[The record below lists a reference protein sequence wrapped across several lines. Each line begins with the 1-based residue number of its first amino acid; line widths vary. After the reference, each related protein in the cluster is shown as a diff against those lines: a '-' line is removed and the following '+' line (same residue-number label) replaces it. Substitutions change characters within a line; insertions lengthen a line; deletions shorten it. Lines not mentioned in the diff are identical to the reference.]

1 MFTIL
6 FCIIVSISIGLGI
19 GLLYFKF
26 NSNISNLLSR
36 KPEDNVIDNF
46 SESYFIKPNQNII
59 FNKGSI
65 YASLKFKIDTSNID
79 KKHYYKLLYV
89 LKSLYVLESK
99 FKDLLDLKLISSGIY
114 DHYIK
119 SIKDT
124 RQIDYDNLYDTAI
137 KNYPYSFETS
147 LSKLEIYLSRLDE
160 VLNDYDAKTVIKNIS
175 KQNQIKTISSDII
188 NDKKDNVKDEFLIS
202 IKNKNSILNNVIS
215 NSLYDNATNL
225 VKIKSNS
232 NLSKESIDLIDLQ
245 LSQID
250 SFLQKEIDSS
260 NNLSESEL
268 VNKLKANQIYLDSLN
283 THWISES
290 K

>member
-6 FCIIVSISIGLGI
+6 FCIIVSISIGLSI

-26 NSNISNLLSR
+26 NNNISNLLANKS
-36 KPEDNVIDNF
+36 EDNIIDNF

-59 FNKGSI
+59 FNKDSI

-79 KKHYYKLLYV
+79 KKHYWKLLYV
-89 LKSLYVLESK
+89 LKSLYILESK
-99 FKDLLDLKLISSGIY
+99 FKDLLDLKLISDGIY
-114 DHYIK
+114 NHYIK
-119 SIKDT
+119 SIKHT
-124 RQIDYDNLYDTAI
+124 RQTDYDNLYDNAI
-137 KNYPYSFETS
+137 KNYPYSFSSS
-147 LSKLEIYLSRLDE
+147 LSKLDTYLSRLDE
-160 VLNDYDAKTVIKNIS
+160 ILNEYDAKTVIKNIS
-175 KQNQIKTISSDII
+175 KQNQIKTVSSDIV

-215 NSLYDNATNL
+215 NSLYDNANNL

-232 NLSKESIDLIDLQ
+232 NLSKESINLIDLQ

-250 SFLQKEIDSS
+250 SFLQKEIDSN

-283 THWISES
+283 THWITES